1 MSSVSG
7 STQIRID
14 SEVKL
19 TLEKYRDS
27 IRGLKTHSDAIESL
41 LTYHT
46 GSERDKELEA
56 KKSDSE
62 KKRRGLE
69 DITLGRDRKEVLI
82 LFKEKYGMPDL
93 NSMFDVMLHHF
104 ETADKLSMDTVHLLL
119 SLRK

>member
-19 TLEKYRDS
+19 TLEEYRDTV
-27 IRGLKTHSDAIESL
+27 RLKTHSDAIESL

-46 GSERDKELEA
+46 GSERDKALEA
-56 KKSDSE
+56 RNSESE

-69 DITLGRDRKEVLI
+69 DITLGRDRKQILV